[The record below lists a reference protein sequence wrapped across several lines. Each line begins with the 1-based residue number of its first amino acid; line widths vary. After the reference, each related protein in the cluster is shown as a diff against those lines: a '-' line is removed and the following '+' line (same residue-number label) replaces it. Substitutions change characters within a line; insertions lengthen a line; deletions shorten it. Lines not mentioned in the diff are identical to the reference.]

1 MANSYVDP
9 ASEDNPT
16 TGVAIDYAWADV
28 VNATLDFMHSPP
40 TAKVRLTADES
51 IANATITT
59 IDWDVADWDNGADY
73 GGAMW
78 SSGTNPSRLT
88 VPTATTGS
96 NAGRYL
102 AQCYIYWGSPVGATS
117 EYRWAKLKDSGTT
130 DIAYE
135 TRSAITYGRGTI
147 AAEVVLSEGDYIT
160 VQVAHDVGTGAI
172 SVLSGSYMT
181 LTWLGVAP

>member
-1 MANSYVDP
+1 VADSYVDP
-9 ASEDNPT
+9 ATVDNPT
-16 TGVAIDYAWADV
+16 TAAAVDFDWADT

-40 TAKVRLTADES
+40 AAKAILTASQS
-51 IANATITT
+51 ISNATVTT
-59 IDWDVADWDNGADY
+59 LDWDVAVYDNGADY

-78 SSGTNPSRLT
+78 EGVTNPSRLT
-88 VPTATTGS
+88 VPTATTGT

-102 AQCYIYWGSPVGATS
+102 AQCYIYWGTPVGAAT
-117 EYRWAKLKDSGTT
+117 EYRYAKLVDSGTT

-135 TRSAITYGRGTI
+135 TRSALTYGRHSL

-160 VQVAHDVGTGAI
+160 VQVAHDVGTGAVNI
-172 SVLSGSYMT
+172 LTGSYMT